1 MPSSQPK
8 TLAPLLI
15 MQILEE
21 YSDEDHPLT
30 REEIE
35 RLLDEKYGITMER
48 KAFFR
53 HMENLIQLKKADD
66 EYGKIVR
73 TTVTIKRPEEVTYAA
88 FYLTERKL
96 NDHELRIIIDALAG
110 SPYLSQKDTQEL
122 TEYLASLSSRYFQKK
137 METYPFIGQ
146 GAKTGNKKVS
156 HCLEVIN
163 EAIAENKQISFDIL
177 SINSRGEQ
185 EVSNRP
191 KEVCTP
197 IRYFVKDHNYYLVA
211 VKTVEAELLKS
222 KSFGFKEGDLHLE
235 AYVLSDVANVE
246 KLNLPAHDYRSLPE
260 FRHGID
266 WQKLLRE
273 HPSMKLLWY
282 KPELCTFLCARDK
295 IEAIKTHFGGDLR
308 IRSLSNTE
316 FEKASKITNIKI
328 ARDALVEVSVI
339 TDRYEAALFALSCP
353 FGLWVVSPKPAR
365 AIVRSLSVSL
375 LERYDQLEQHY
386 ITGKKLPPLNLS
398 YTPVNAPQEDA

>member
-1 MPSSQPK
+1 MCIIGIVNSNHKQEVKTMPSSQPK

-53 HMENLIQLKKADD
+53 HMDNLMQLKQEKT
-66 EYGKIVR
+66 ESGEIIR
-73 TTVTIKRPEEVTYAA
+73 TTVTIDDIKYAA
-88 FYLTERKL
+88 FYLTDRKI

-110 SPYLSQKDTQEL
+110 SPYLSQKDTQDL
-122 TEYLASLSSRYFQKK
+122 TKYLTSLSSRYFQKK
-137 METYPFIGQ
+137 MEMYPFIGQ
-146 GAKTGNKKVS
+146 SAKTENKKLS
-156 HCLEVIN
+156 HHLEVIN

-177 SINSRGEQ
+177 GVNSRGEQ
-185 EVSNRP
+185 EISDRP

-235 AYVLSDVANVE
+235 AYVLSDVANV
-246 KLNLPAHDYRSLPE
+246 KKVDLPAHDYKSMPE
-260 FRHGID
+260 FRYGID
-266 WQKLLRE
+266 WQKLWRE

-295 IEAIKTHFGGDLR
+295 IDDIKTHFGSELR
-308 IRSLSNTE
+308 IRQLNDTE
-316 FEKASKITNIKI
+316 FEKASKITNKKI

-339 TDRYEAALFALSCP
+339 TDRYRLPGCRQQQNTAGDGC
-353 FGLWVVSPKPAR
+353 GGRDDPADG
-365 AIVRSLSVSL
+365 
-375 LERYDQLEQHY
+375 E
-386 ITGKKLPPLNLS
+386 
-398 YTPVNAPQEDA
+398 

>member
-1 MPSSQPK
+1 MGSVQPK

-53 HMENLIQLKKADD
+53 HMDDLIRLKED
-66 EYGKIVR
+66 ETEPGKIVR
-73 TTVTIKRPEEVTYAA
+73 TSVTIRRPEKVTYAA
-88 FYLTERKL
+88 FYLTDRKI

-122 TEYLASLSSRYFQKK
+122 IEYLASLSSRYFQKK

-146 GAKTGNKKVS
+146 SAKTENIKLS
-156 HCLEVIN
+156 HYLETIN
-163 EAIAENKQISFDIL
+163 AAIAEHKQISFGTL
-177 SINSRGEQ
+177 CLNSRGEQ
-185 EVSNRP
+185 VVSDRPEV
-191 KEVCTP
+191 VCTP
-197 IRYFVKDHNYYLVA
+197 IRCFVKDRNYYLIA
-211 VKTVEAELLKS
+211 AKTVDADLLQY
-222 KSFGFKEGDLHLE
+222 KSFGFKEGDLQLE
-235 AYVLSDVANVE
+235 AYVLSNVTKVE
-246 KLNLPAHDYRSLPE
+246 KLDLPAHDYRSLPE
-260 FRHGID
+260 FRQGMD

-273 HPSMKLLWY
+273 HPSMKSLWY
-282 KPELCTFLCARDK
+282 KPELCTFLCIRDK
-295 IEAIKTHFGGDLR
+295 IEDIKAHFGGDLR
-308 IRSLSNTE
+308 IRKLSNAE
-316 FEKASKITNIKI
+316 YEKASKISNKKM

-339 TDRYEAALFALSCP
+339 TDRYEAATFAATYH
-353 FGLWVVSPKPAR
+353 FGLWVISPKPAR
-365 AIVRSLSVSL
+365 AIVRSLSVSM
-375 LERYDQLEQHY
+375 LERYDQFEQHY

-398 YTPVNAPQEDA
+398 YTLVNAPQEDS

>member
-53 HMENLIQLKKADD
+53 HMENLIQLKKADG
-66 EYGKIVR
+66 ESGEIVR
-73 TTVTIKRPEEVTYAA
+73 TTVTIDDIKYAA
-88 FYLTERKL
+88 FYLTDRKI

-110 SPYLSQKDTQEL
+110 SSSLSQKQTKEL
-122 TEYLASLSSRYFQKK
+122 TGYLASLSSRYFQKK
-137 METYPFIGQ
+137 METYPYIGQ
-146 GAKTGNKKVS
+146 SVKTENTEIS
-156 HCLEVIN
+156 HYLEVIN

-177 SINSRGEQ
+177 CVNTRGEQ
-185 EVSNRP
+185 EISDRP

-211 VKTVEAELLKS
+211 VKAVEAELLKS
-222 KSFGFKEGDLHLE
+222 KSFGFKDGDLHLE
-235 AYVLSDVANVE
+235 AYALSDVANVE
-246 KLNLPAHDYRSLPE
+246 KLDMLAYDYKSMPE
-260 FRHGID
+260 YRHGID

-295 IEAIKTHFGGDLR
+295 IDDIKTHFGGELR
-308 IRSLSNTE
+308 IRQLNDTE
-316 FEKASKITNIKI
+316 FEKASKITNKKI
-328 ARDALVEVSVI
+328 ARDALVEVSVF

-365 AIVRSLSVSL
+365 AIVRSLSTFR
-375 LERYDQLEQHY
+375 LERYDLLEQHY
-386 ITGKKLPPLNLS
+386 VTGPKLSPLNLS
-398 YTPVNAPQEDA
+398 YTPVNETQEDS